1 MFLNSESFI
10 GFFRSCFQSSR
21 LLRSARRRP
30 RQLPYAALTA
40 ETLEVRPLLAG
51 LAVVFDTP
59 LGTTTDE
66 SGTIITVKV
75 KLNQDPLLDTTI
87 KVNSSDE
94 TEGITDLK
102 ELTFDSSNWDTWQTV
117 QVKGMND
124 TEEDGD
130 IWYSLSFVKPANPNM
145 VNPMDVTLGTINLL
159 NVDLQAKIKLTPLG
173 PGEGN
178 YLNHPEMGRARYT
191 NERGTVTHTFTLS
204 LRLAPDPGTSVTIPL
219 ATSDSSEGTISVAS
233 VTFTS
238 ANWTP
243 RSVTVTGVDD
253 SDRDGDQA
261 YQIITGAAVSTDPW
275 FNGVDPPDVSLINV
289 DNERINNG
297 GALQL
302 LSESGTQTQAFVML
316 DSQPAGNVVVTS
328 SVTDSTE
335 GLIVSGASLTFT
347 PDNWDMPQYVIV
359 AGVDDSDIDGDIAF
373 LLQQSV
379 SAPGDSLFDG
389 GYVDDIQLVN
399 QDNDTLS
406 ISVTGGSV
414 VEGGAIS
421 FTITVSAPSSWS
433 GTLVLSAS
441 TMGSSAVSGADFTGV
456 SGVNLTF
463 NSSIL
468 TQTITIN
475 TIDDSD
481 MEGDE
486 NFYLWLS
493 VVSGGPVDPTSSA
506 MMMAFGTIWDND
518 FTMPPMP

>member
-1 MFLNSESFI
+1 MFLKMGSFSS
-10 GFFRSCFQSSR
+10 FLQSCFHTSHRSR
-21 LLRSARRRP
+21 SVRRRS
-30 RQLPYAALTA
+30 RRLPYATCAV

-59 LGTTTDE
+59 LGTTTAE
-66 SGTIITVKV
+66 NGTIITVKV
-75 KLNQDPLLDTTI
+75 KLNQDPILDTTL
-87 KVNSSDE
+87 KVNCSDE

-130 IWYSLSFVKPANPNM
+130 IWYSLAFVKPANPNM
-145 VNPMDVTLGTINLL
+145 VNPVDVTLGTIDLL
-159 NVDLQAKIKLTPLG
+159 NLDLQSKIKLAPLG
-173 PGEGN
+173 PGEGT
-178 YLNHPEMGRARYT
+178 YLNHSEMGRARYT

-204 LRLAPDPGTSVTIPL
+204 LRLAPNPGTSVTIPL
-219 ATSDSSEGTISVAS
+219 ATSDSSEGTISVSS

-238 ANWTP
+238 ANWNP
-243 RSVTVTGVDD
+243 RTVTVTGVDD

-275 FNGVDPPDVSLINV
+275 FNGVDPPDVPLINV
-289 DNERINNG
+289 DNERVNNA
-297 GALQL
+297 GAIQL
-302 LSESGTQTQAFVML
+302 ISESGTQTQAFVML
-316 DSQPAGNVVVTS
+316 DSQPADDVIVTS

-335 GLIVSGASLTFT
+335 GVIISGSSLTFT
-347 PDNWDMPQYVIV
+347 PSNWDTPQYVVV

-379 SAPGDSLFDG
+379 SSSDSLFDDG
-389 GYVDDIQLVN
+389 AVNDIQLVN
-399 QDNDTLS
+399 QDDDTLS
-406 ISVTGGSV
+406 ISVSGGSV
-414 VEGGAIS
+414 VEGGAIT

-441 TMGSSAVSGADFTGV
+441 TMACSATSGSDYTAV
-456 SGVNLTF
+456 SGVNLNF
-463 NSSIL
+463 NSSTL
-468 TQTITIN
+468 TQTITVN

-493 VVSGGPVDPTSSA
+493 VLSGGPVDPGSA

-518 FTMPPMP
+518 FTMPGMP